1 MGRFETSEMVA
12 AFLASTPL
20 LSESWSLCC
29 RATATQTFAVSRAG
43 DVSYVA
49 FSGVQAFG
57 VLDPGC
63 GNLVAVDGEVFS
75 VLRHHSEADEEAEEP
90 VMVHAGMLRLFHSMF
105 KYTNFESQVS

>member
-1 MGRFETSEMVA
+1 MVA

-20 LSESWSLCC
+20 LSESWRLC
-29 RATATQTFAVSRAG
+29 RSANANAAPTETFSVSRTG

-75 VLRHHSEADEEAEEP
+75 VLRRHGEADEEAEEP